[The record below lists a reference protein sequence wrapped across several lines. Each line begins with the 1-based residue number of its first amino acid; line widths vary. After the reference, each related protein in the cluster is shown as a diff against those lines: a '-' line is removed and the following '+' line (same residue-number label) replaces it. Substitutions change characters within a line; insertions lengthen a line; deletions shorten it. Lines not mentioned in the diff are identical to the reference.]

1 MMNMNCNMAP
11 QNMQPGMDAGMR
23 SGMSTGM
30 QPGMSAGMQSG
41 MNAGMQPGMDTGM
54 RSGMSAGMQPGM
66 GAGMQQGSGSVRT
79 GMFQN
84 PGNQDSRC
92 MLRRQIDEASFAMD
106 DAHLFLDTHPED
118 AVAFQYFKNAVA
130 LRQNVVNAYERQ
142 FGPIQVEDA
151 VGNTWSW
158 VTEKWPWE
166 GDC

>member
-11 QNMQPGMDAGMR
+11 QNMQPGMGA
-23 SGMSTGM
+23 
-30 QPGMSAGMQSG
+30 
-41 MNAGMQPGMDTGM
+41 GM

-66 GAGMQQGSGSVRT
+66 NAGMPGTGAGMQPGMGTGMQPGMSAGMQQGSCPVRA

-84 PGNQDSRC
+84 SGIRDSRC

-106 DAHLFLDTHPED
+106 DAHLFLDTHPDD
-118 AVAFQYFKNAVA
+118 ATAFQYFKNAVA

-151 VGNTWSW
+151 VGNTWNW

>member
-11 QNMQPGMDAGMR
+11 QNMQPGMDAGVR
-23 SGMSTGM
+23 SGMNAGMQPGMGAGM

-41 MNAGMQPGMDTGM
+41 M
-54 RSGMSAGMQPGM
+54 S
-66 GAGMQQGSGSVRT
+66 AGMQQGSSPVRM

-84 PGNQDSRC
+84 PGDRDSRC